1 MSANLPESVR
11 ARLNAASRKNAW
23 ENNRTLARYATE
35 GFLRRLG
42 ASPHRDD
49 LTIKGGNL
57 FVVWLGG
64 VGYRPTLDTDFLCR
78 GDASPRH
85 LAEMFRD
92 IAAID
97 CSAVDGLVFDASSL
111 EIEPIRARTQYGGSQ
126 ISLLALLGRTRI
138 VLHFDVGI
146 GDAVWPPPKLGEFPA
161 LLDAPAPRIRMY
173 PKEAAIAE
181 KLHAMVEH
189 GELNSRMK
197 DFYDVWFLASH
208 FAFEWATLRT
218 ALEKSLSRR
227 GVWPLPE
234 VPLALTPGFADAP
247 PRLSLWSGFV
257 RRTRLQDSAPTFPE
271 AVATIRAFLLPV
283 LFPPTPVPKDW
294 TPGNGWM
301 P

>member
-35 GFLRRLG
+35 GFLRRLA
-42 ASPHRDD
+42 ASPHRDA
-49 LTIKGGNL
+49 LTLKGGNL

-92 IAAID
+92 I
-97 CSAVDGLVFDASSL
+97 
-111 EIEPIRARTQYGGSQ
+111 
-126 ISLLALLGRTRI
+126 
-138 VLHFDVGI
+138 
-146 GDAVWPPPKLGEFPA
+146 
-161 LLDAPAPRIRMY
+161 
-173 PKEAAIAE
+173 AAIAE

-234 VPLALTPGFADAP
+234 VPLALAPGFADAP

-271 AVATIRAFLLPV
+271 AVAAIRAFLLPV

-294 TPGNGWM
+294 TPEKGWIS
-301 P
+301 